1 MRPQKGY
8 RQFPM
13 SNPSVPNLEE
23 RLKHASEA
31 RKSMLEKFKMS
42 LVETPAVIEKRQQ
55 RQAIIAAKAARDVER
70 EEARLRK
77 ERDQVK
83 QAELEAKALADAAR
97 AAAELAARDAGEKA
111 AQKALV
117 EAEQKAARDARYAAR
132 KAAKKQRRRGY

>member
-1 MRPQKGY
+1 
-8 RQFPM
+8 M